1 MNPAP
6 PPFLPSEGFSRCFD
20 TRPFLF
26 RHDLSQRELFALP
39 VLYNLAKKAANS
51 EVKPTRKKIVRQPTT
66 PGFLIVEG
74 RPLRWGS
81 PEFHRALAD
90 AFEHFDTSKFRLK
103 LTAVH
108 EYDGYRELLAEC
120 TRSLSEL
127 TGVDFS
133 RHYDRGIATFF
144 ISSPEE
150 TTPYHIDQ
158 EANFLL
164 QIHGVKQVCLFDG
177 EDRNIVSQKDLEAFW
192 FGRSFIQQIPG
203 SSCQRFDIGPRQG
216 VFNPPFFP
224 HIVKTG
230 PHPSVSLSL
239 GFTRLRFPEAELHR
253 MNAYMRKLGWEPKP
267 PGINPSRD
275 RFKSVVIRS
284 AVAVKRSVMGS

>member
-1 MNPAP
+1 MFDPP
-6 PPFLPSEGFSRCFD
+6 PPFSPSNDFLRSFD

-26 RHDLSQRELFALP
+26 RHNLSQNELFTFPAL
-39 VLYNLAKKAANS
+39 YGLAKKAANS
-51 EVKPTRKKIVRQPTT
+51 ENRRARKVMVRQPTT
-66 PGFLIVEG
+66 PGFLIVNG
-74 RPLRWGS
+74 RSLRWGS
-81 PEFHRALAD
+81 PEFHQALGK
-90 AFEHFDTSKFRLK
+90 AFEQFETSNVRLK

-120 TRSLSEL
+120 TRNLSEL

-144 ISSPEE
+144 ISSPHE

-158 EANFLL
+158 EVNFLL
-164 QIHGVKQVCLFDG
+164 QIHGCKQVYLFDG
-177 EDRNIVSQKDLEAFW
+177 EDRDIVSQKDLEEFW

-203 SSCQRFDIGPRQG
+203 SSCQTFDIGPQQG

-230 PHPSVSLSL
+230 PQPSVSLSL
-239 GFTRLRFPEAELHR
+239 GFSRLHFPVAEVHR
-253 MNAYMRKLGWEPKP
+253 MNAYMRKLGCEPSS
-267 PGINPSRD
+267 PGRNPGRD
-275 RFKSVVIRS
+275 HLKSVVIRH
-284 AVAVKRSVMGS
+284 AVSLKRSLMGC